1 MIDYYDPNSSDQ
13 EHFLFI
19 FPSGEVKFILH
30 IRDSECEGI
39 IKSLLEKGSLWEK
52 VCASAQF

>member
-19 FPSGEVKFILH
+19 FPSGEVKLILH

-39 IKSLLEKGSLWEK
+39 IKSLLEKGSPWEN

>member
-30 IRDSECEGI
+30 IGEGECEGI
-39 IKSLLEKGSLWEK
+39 IKSLLEKGSPWEK